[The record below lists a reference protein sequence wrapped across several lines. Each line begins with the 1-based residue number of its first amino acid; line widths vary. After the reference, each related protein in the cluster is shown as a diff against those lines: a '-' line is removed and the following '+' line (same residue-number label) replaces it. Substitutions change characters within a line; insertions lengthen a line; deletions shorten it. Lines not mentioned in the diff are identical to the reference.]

1 MRNVGR
7 GGTGTFRQ
15 EGTEETD
22 KEISSL
28 EQIAGARA
36 SVFHGA
42 ILQSFWLWRVAQH
55 LRRAAR
61 LAGVKMGR
69 EPLGQ
74 PSSTLKPCYGK
85 RILDGVEEVKRE

>member
-1 MRNVGR
+1 VRNVGANR
-7 GGTGTFRQ
+7 SWEIKQEET
-15 EGTEETD
+15 EGTE
-22 KEISSL
+22 KEIPSL
-28 EQIAGARA
+28 ILVKGARA

-55 LRRAAR
+55 LKRAAR

-69 EPLGQ
+69 EPLGR

-85 RILDGVEEVKRE
+85 RILDGVEEVKGE